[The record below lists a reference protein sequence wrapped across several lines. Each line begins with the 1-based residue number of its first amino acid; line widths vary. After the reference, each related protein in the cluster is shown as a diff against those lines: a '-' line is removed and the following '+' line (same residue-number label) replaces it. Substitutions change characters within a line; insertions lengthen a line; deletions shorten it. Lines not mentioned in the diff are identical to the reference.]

1 MVSVTNVRSTRAGCI
16 FKKKGRKASPKQKN
30 DFSRI
35 QFISSYWDAPV
46 PCSARAQ
53 RVASSIFRR
62 GFALYLVLPCRAS
75 FASRIFLFPRDVET
89 ARRVYSSPSSRF
101 FFGLQK
107 DQTRPA
113 DCCVRAKLILIIPS
127 HAPRGVRAVV
137 GRVCAFPV
145 RIALFVVVRRS
156 NKNESTIPLAR
167 HARAAPCPEQTTQY
181 IASPPPFSPPP
192 GFRYPWPCPT
202 PLPPWPP
209 PLPLPLRAPW

>member
-1 MVSVTNVRSTRAGCI
+1 MFGPSAARRVEYIPTRIRAL
-16 FKKKGRKASPKQKN
+16 
-30 DFSRI
+30 
-35 QFISSYWDAPV
+35 SSATV
-46 PCSARAQ
+46 PRFL
-53 RVASSIFRR
+53 RVAN
-62 GFALYLVLPCRAS
+62 
-75 FASRIFLFPRDVET
+75 FLFPRDVET

-113 DCCVRAKLILIIPS
+113 DCCVHAKLILIIPS

-167 HARAAPCPEQTTQY
+167 HARAAPCPKQTTQY
-181 IASPPPFSPPP
+181 IAPPSPFSPPP
-192 GFRYPWPCPT
+192 GFRYPWPFPT
-202 PLPPWPP
+202 PLPPRPP